1 MPESVKQWLP
11 GALDQLQ
18 GWKRLIQLAMNILVI
33 LALCQVSGV
42 DVGAL
47 TQGNVVP
54 PLPWWGTGALAAVLV
69 LVEARISNLQ
79 ESRKLAGLD
88 IVPLVRDATR

>member
-1 MPESVKQWLP
+1 MGELKQWLP

-18 GWKRLIQLAMNILVI
+18 GWKRLIQLCMNVLVI
-33 LALCQVSGV
+33 LALAQVSGV

-54 PLPWWGTGALAAVLV
+54 PLPWWGTGALALAFL
-69 LVEARISNLQ
+69 LAEARISNYQ
-79 ESRKLAGLD
+79 ESRRLAQ
-88 IVPLVRDATR
+88 PNQ